1 LVQRRH
7 AVSGPRRQLADDFG
21 THLEDMKMRT
31 NLPVTNV
38 EFQLDNDAM
47 IVSKTD
53 PKGKLAYFNKQ
64 FVDASGFSEAEL
76 MGQPHNIVRHPDMP
90 PEAFDDLWT
99 TIKAG
104 MPWAGAVKNRR
115 KNGDFYWVR
124 ASATPIWENG
134 QIAGYMSIRTK
145 LPAAQRAEAEHVY
158 GLIRARKAQQ
168 YTVTA
173 GHIRRRS
180 LADSMLRRFKMTIGR
195 KIYGLIGLSFI
206 GVIGIALLDSRELAS
221 SLVQQ
226 KQIELRHMTELA
238 VGVVKEEYATVQSGG
253 VAVAD
258 AQKRALARVA
268 AMRYGNDDY
277 FWVNDMQPRM
287 VMHPIKTEMNGK
299 DISAFKDPNG
309 KALFS
314 DMVDVVQKDGSGF
327 VPYEWPKPGFD
338 KPQPKLSYVTGF
350 APWGWVIGTG
360 VYIDDLSAQSW
371 ASIRRA
377 LMTAGLVLLLTLAV
391 SIIVARRITG
401 PLRQMTTTMNALARG
416 TLDAEVPGLDRRD
429 EVGEMAKAVE
439 VFKSNAVARQAL
451 EAEGREAEARAI
463 TRRKADMH
471 KIADDFEG
479 AVGEIVRTVSSASTE
494 LEASAGTLTTTA
506 DHAQELSTMVAA
518 ASEEASTNVQSVA
531 SATEEMASSINEI
544 SRQVQASARM
554 ANEAVDQARRTNDR
568 VGELSKAAARIGDV
582 VELINTIAGQ
592 TNLLALNAT
601 IEAARAGEA
610 GRGFAVVASEVKALA
625 EQTAKATGEIG
636 QQVSG
641 IQAATQESVGAIKE
655 ISGTIEKLSE
665 ISSAIAAAVEEQGAA
680 TQEISRNV
688 QQAALGTQQVS
699 SHIADV
705 QRGASETGSASS
717 QILSSA
723 QSLSSDSNRLR
734 LEVGKFLDTVRAA

>member
-1 LVQRRH
+1 
-7 AVSGPRRQLADDFG
+7 
-21 THLEDMKMRT
+21 MRT
-31 NLPVTNV
+31 NLPVTNT
-38 EFQLDNDAM
+38 ELQLADDAL

-53 PKGKLAYFNKQ
+53 PKGKLVYFNKQ
-64 FVDASGFSEAEL
+64 FVDASGFTEAEL

-124 ASATPIWENG
+124 AAATPIWENG

-145 LPAAQRAEAEHVY
+145 LPAEQRAEAEHVY
-158 GLIRARKAQQ
+158 GLIRGKKAQN
-168 YTVTA
+168 YTVNA
-173 GHIRRRS
+173 GLIRRRS
-180 LADSMLRRFKMTIGR
+180 LADSIARRLKMTVGR
-195 KIYGLIGLSFI
+195 KIYALIGLSFI
-206 GVIGIALLDSRELAS
+206 GVVGIALLDSHELAS
-221 SLVQQ
+221 GLDQQ
-226 KQIELRHMTELA
+226 KQIELRHLTELA
-238 VGVVKEEYATVQSGG
+238 LGIAKEEEATVKTGG

-258 AQKRALARVA
+258 AQKHALARIA
-268 AMRYGNDDY
+268 AMRYGNNDY

-287 VMHPIKTEMNGK
+287 VMHPMKPEMNGT
-299 DISAFKDPNG
+299 DISGFKDPNG
-309 KALFS
+309 KALFV
-314 DMVDVVQKDGSGF
+314 DMVDVVKKDGAGF

-360 VYIDDLSAQSW
+360 VYIDDLKAQSW
-371 ASIRRA
+371 AATERGLIA
-377 LMTAGLVLLLTLAV
+377 AGLVLLLTLVV

-401 PLRQMTTTMNALARG
+401 PLREMTTTMNALARG
-416 TLDAEVPGLDRRD
+416 RLDVKVAGLARHD

-451 EAEGREAEARAI
+451 EGEAKEAEARGAA
-463 TRRKADMH
+463 RRKADMH
-471 KIADDFEG
+471 KMADDFQG
-479 AVGEIVRTVSSASTE
+479 AVGAIIETVSVASSQ
-494 LEASAGTLTTTA
+494 LEVSAGALSSTAEHAEELATT
-506 DHAQELSTMVAA
+506 VAA

-531 SATEEMASSINEI
+531 SATEEMASSVNEI
-544 SRQVQASARM
+544 SRQVQESARM
-554 ANEAVDQARRTNDR
+554 AGEAVDQARRTNDR
-568 VGELSKAAARIGDV
+568 VGELSMAAARIGDV

-636 QQVSG
+636 QQVTG
-641 IQAATQESVGAIKE
+641 IQAATKESVGAIKE
-655 ISGTIEKLSE
+655 ISGTIERLSE

-688 QQAALGTQQVS
+688 QQAAHGTQQVS
-699 SHIADV
+699 SNVTDV
-705 QRGASETGSASS
+705 QRGAAETELASS
-717 QILSSA
+717 QVLSAA
-723 QSLSSDSNRLR
+723 QSLSSDSSRLK
-734 LEVGKFLDTVRAA
+734 LEVDKFLATVRAA